1 MGLVKRNNCTVFSI
15 SVVVNLF
22 VHPKIA
28 LMT

>member
-1 MGLVKRNNCTVFSI
+1 MGLVKRNNFTVFSI
-15 SVVVNLF
+15 SVVVYLF